1 MRRVHL
7 EAVGL
12 ASALLIILAL
22 SAFAQH
28 HAATP
33 QPSLQHAHGTSGA
46 AGQWEGSPAGK
57 AYSEF
62 NHRLVG
68 VFVLLIGLSELR
80 GAMGVMLLAW
90 TRFLLPAAMLGA
102 GGYLMIWSDHDA
114 WPIGS
119 LSFTQTVFSDDYET
133 IQHKL
138 FAILL
143 LGVGSVELF
152 RRMGRARHA
161 AWGAPLPVLALV
173 GSLMLFLHSHGAHPS
188 AHKIAFHHGM
198 MCTMAILAGMCKL
211 AADPFQTL
219 ALSGDR
225 VAGARSAWG
234 LAWSALVL
242 LIGVELLLYT
252 E

>member
-1 MRRVHL
+1 MRQLHL

-12 ASALLIILAL
+12 ASALVILLAL

-28 HAATP
+28 HDAMR
-33 QPSLQHAHGTSGA
+33 QPSHQHAHGTSGV

-62 NHRLVG
+62 NHHLAG

-80 GAMGVMLLAW
+80 GALGVAKLAW
-90 TRFLLPAAMLGA
+90 VRFLLPAAMLSA
-102 GGYLMIWSDHDA
+102 GGYLMIWSDHDT

-119 LSFTQTVFSDDYET
+119 LTFSRTFFSDDYET

-138 FAILL
+138 YAIML
-143 LGVGSVELF
+143 LGVGLVKLF
-152 RRMGRARHA
+152 RRMGYARHA
-161 AWGAPLPVLALV
+161 VWGVSLPAFALA
-173 GSLMLFLHSHGAHPS
+173 GGLMLFLHSHSTHPAAHT
-188 AHKIAFHHGM
+188 IAIHHSVMG
-198 MCTMAILAGMCKL
+198 TTAILAGLCKL
-211 AADPFQTL
+211 AADPFHTL

-225 VAGARSAWG
+225 VPGTPSGWG
-234 LAWSALVL
+234 LAWSVLVL
-242 LIGVELLLYT
+242 LIGLELLYYT

>member
-1 MRRVHL
+1 VL
-7 EAVGL
+7 GL
-12 ASALLIILAL
+12 ALLLTSAGL
-22 SAFAQH
+22 AQH
-28 HAATP
+28 RDSGHQASHQHAAG
-33 QPSLQHAHGTSGA
+33 SA
-46 AGQWEGSPAGK
+46 AGQWEGSPEGK

-62 NHRLVG
+62 NHHLAG

-80 GAMGVMLLAW
+80 GAMGAATLAW
-90 TRFLLPAAMLGA
+90 LRFLLPAALLGA
-102 GGYLMIWSDHDA
+102 GGYLMIWSDHDT

-119 LSFTQTVFSDDYET
+119 LSFTQTFFGDDYET

-138 FAILL
+138 YAILF
-143 LGVGSVELF
+143 LGVGAIELF
-152 RRMGRARHA
+152 RRRGRARQA

-173 GSLMLFLHSHGAHPS
+173 GGGILFLHSHSTHPS
-188 AHKIAFHHGM
+188 ADTIAIHHSVMG
-198 MCTMAILAGMCKL
+198 TAAILAGICKL

-225 VAGARSAWG
+225 VAGTRSAWG

-242 LIGVELLLYT
+242 LIGVALLLYT